1 MTLGNL
7 LCPAYVRQLEGSKAR
22 ERACNASLAAMAM
35 APLPMCVPC
44 TDPAGV
50 LVQPDMKLPT
60 QVPVSCPNPMTR
72 QSSTNGLART
82 AVPSRAMEAPMK
94 SLVSIFFR
102 CEFIPFVD
110 LFTMYSF
117 LVQGGVN
124 LAVAARREHPVKTG
138 KRHRQIP

>member
-1 MTLGNL
+1 
-7 LCPAYVRQLEGSKAR
+7 
-22 ERACNASLAAMAM
+22 
-35 APLPMCVPC
+35 MCIPC
-44 TDPAGV
+44 TAPVEV
-50 LVQPDMKLPT
+50 LVQPAPKDVP
-60 QVPVSCPNPMTR
+60 QVPVTVPNPMTR